1 MSDTKYNGWTNYA
14 TWRVNLE
21 MFDGANWN
29 DYYIGSFPEPYDL
42 GLALKEHTQDLIY
55 EAGGGE
61 GNIAVDYALAF
72 LSDVNWYEIAKHM
85 IADNIEEN
93 QEIDLDGGL
102 SAVNEQQEEI
112 TDGITTDLHRS
123 TDSANP

>member
-1 MSDTKYNGWTNYA
+1 MSDKTYNGWTNYA

-21 MFDGANWN
+21 IFDGWDVN
-29 DYYIGSFPEPYDL
+29 DLDSLTMGDNTNL
-42 GLALKEHTQDLIY
+42 HNQLKDYVEELIY

-85 IADNIEEN
+85 IEDSVEEN

-102 SAVNEQQEEI
+102 SAINE
-112 TDGITTDLHRS
+112 
-123 TDSANP
+123 